1 MDDTGLGGFWA
12 LVIPRFG
19 SMFSGDVEAVTP
31 ILVIV
36 IWGVAL
42 WALLYASREARR
54 ADALIQ
60 ESAGLIDGLDQDTLW
75 ARRNEVLTES
85 RSRSQVVQDA
95 WREFDGTLV
104 DENRRLHNT
113 VDAAEFFN
121 EHRFAPKLFGNRF
134 LHAAPTALTTLGL
147 LGTFLGLTVGLSGL
161 DLGSTSDELRTGIQT
176 LVDGAALGFTASLW
190 GVFMSLVT
198 NVSERWLEG
207 RVLRKVRALQAN
219 INHLFRIKSPE
230 QSLSDIALSSSESN
244 EALQV
249 LHEKIGSALQES
261 VQHVGDSTS
270 KAVTDAIQGSLAPI
284 MADLAKRAADQSA
297 DVFKEISGQL
307 TASFNEIGISL
318 ARELQTS
325 SESMRST
332 LDYMS
337 EQLRKQ
343 TDDHITRLN
352 ASQEATAAQMHAV
365 NEAAA
370 AQMRAVNDAAA
381 AQMRAVNEATER
393 QLVMLDESLPRI
405 VSGLDR
411 AATLV
416 GSATQGMETVTTGFA
431 RVSSEIS
438 ETSASLAGMLAD
450 AIGTMDELAGKTTT
464 AADALAQQQGTVT
477 ELTQKTVDAVQVLEQ
492 ASRTLSGGF
501 DGMRSAQEAFLGDL
515 QRQLAGHT
523 QQMSGW
529 LSTYG
534 DEVSKQTTKRM
545 DEWNTQTER
554 FTSTMLNATQALS
567 DAIDE
572 LGVQRTTVDERSAV
586 A

>member
-12 LVIPRFG
+12 LVVPRFG

-42 WALLYASREARR
+42 WAFVYALLESRR
-54 ADALIQ
+54 AQRLID
-60 ESAGLIDGLDQDTLW
+60 ESAELIEGLDPDELW
-75 ARRNEVLTES
+75 ARRSAVLTAS
-85 RSRSQVVQDA
+85 RSRSRAVQDA
-95 WREFDGTLV
+95 WSEFDGTLV

-190 GVFMSLVT
+190 GVAMSLLT
-198 NVSERWLEG
+198 NVSERWMEG
-207 RVLRKVRALQAN
+207 RVARRLRALQAD

-230 QSLSDIALSSSESN
+230 QSLSDIALHSSESK

-270 KAVTDAIQGSLAPI
+270 RAVTDAIQGSLAPI

-297 DVFKEISGQL
+297 DVFREISGQL
-307 TASFNEIGISL
+307 TASFNEIGVSL

-332 LDYMS
+332 LDYMGERLS
-337 EQLRKQ
+337 QHADEHLE
-343 TDDHITRLN
+343 RLN
-352 ASQEATAAQMHAV
+352 ALQEAT
-365 NEAAA
+365 
-370 AQMRAVNDAAA
+370 A

-438 ETSASLAGMLAD
+438 ETSASLARMLAD

-464 AADALAQQQGTVT
+464 AAQALAQQQGTVT

-501 DGMRSAQEAFLGDL
+501 DGMRSAQEAFLADL

-529 LSTYG
+529 LTTYG